1 MIALDTRY
9 RSTIAASSALECS
22 LLPTA
27 IHSVAW
33 GYEINRYLY
42 AVILLHMHIKPILW
56 VLSLA
61 FVSFEARAQRCD
73 LAIKD
78 AMVFDTHT
86 GAVLPHQNIL
96 ITGGIITA
104 VTPAGRPVKAKKVIE
119 AGGRIVTP
127 GFIDVH
133 THLTSVL
140 GDYDQA
146 PLNIRPD
153 SAGVYR
159 RRHAAV
165 YLPYGITT
173 VRMVGEPEQWI
184 PMTLQWQTHP
194 LPWAPDVYT
203 CGAALVSSEPGQ
215 RPYIGHVAVGG
226 PADAAK
232 KVRQYY
238 NMGIRDIKL
247 YWRLQYPDLIAA
259 LHQAQALHMQVCA
272 HIDRRVTARDSVVV
286 LGVRDLEH
294 IHPYGVDVL
303 DDRDLA
309 RVQLNAD
316 SYFGTGRGAFVGWQ
330 MEVWNQVGEN
340 NARMTYSIDLLKRY
354 HASLTPT
361 LHIFAQALG
370 LSFMKEALTMEN
382 GSFDTRGF
390 SGAQL
395 DRCRRGFAVMGSYV
409 KKMYDRGVPLNL
421 GTDCPEGG
429 RSALSELL
437 LLRRLRIPMVDV
449 LKIATINSARAI
461 GREALYGS
469 IEPGKKADLIIFARS
484 PLQDPANLLGG
495 KEIIKD
501 GNLFN

>member
-1 MIALDTRY
+1 MLRM
-9 RSTIAASSALECS
+9 R
-22 LLPTA
+22 
-27 IHSVAW
+27 V
-33 GYEINRYLY
+33 
-42 AVILLHMHIKPILW
+42 KPILW

-61 FVSFEARAQRCD
+61 FVSIQAGAQPCD

-78 AMVFDTHT
+78 AVIFDTHT
-86 GAVLPHQNIL
+86 GAALPHKNIL
-96 ITGGIITA
+96 ITGGVITA
-104 VTPAGRPVKAKKVIE
+104 VTPAGRPVKAGKVIE
-119 AGGRIVTP
+119 AHGRFVTP

-133 THLTSVL
+133 THLTNVL

-153 SAGVYR
+153 SVAVYR
-159 RRHAAV
+159 RRHAAA

-184 PMTLQWQTHP
+184 PMTLEWQTHP
-194 LPWAPDVYT
+194 LPRAPDVYT
-203 CGAALVSSEPGQ
+203 CGAALVSREPGH
-215 RPYIGHVAVGG
+215 RTYIGHVAVTD
-226 PADAAK
+226 PADAAA

-238 NMGIRDIKL
+238 RLGIRDIKL
-247 YWRLQYPDLIAA
+247 YWRLQYPDLISAF
-259 LHQAQALHMQVCA
+259 HQAQALHMHVCA
-272 HIDRRVTARDSVVV
+272 HIDRRVTARDSVLA
-286 LGVRDLEH
+286 LGVKDLEH

-303 DDRDLA
+303 DDADLA
-309 RVQLNAD
+309 RVQLYAD
-316 SYFGTGRGAFVGWQ
+316 SHYGTGKGAFVGWQ

-340 NARMTYSIDLLKRY
+340 NARMAHSIDLLKKY

-370 LSFMKEALTMEN
+370 LSYMKETLTIEH
-382 GSFDTRGF
+382 GSFDTRDF
-390 SGAQL
+390 SRAQL
-395 DRCRRGFAVMGSYV
+395 DRCRRGFAIMGAYV
-409 KKMYDRGVPLNL
+409 KKMYEQGVQLNL

-437 LLRRLRIPMVDV
+437 LLNRLHIPMADV

-484 PLQDPANLLGG
+484 PLQDPVNLLGA

-501 GNLFN
+501 GNPFN